1 MCRNPLAEIMNEAIP
16 DIETKHPDEI
26 RAFQEQKLR
35 ELMRYTAA
43 HSPFYQARFK
53 SLGIQAGDIHSL
65 DDLRQIPP
73 TTKDDLHH
81 HNEDFICVPRHQI
94 IDYVT
99 TSGTLGDPLTF
110 ALTDADLERLA
121 YNECISLACA
131 GGSRH
136 DIFQLMTTIDRRF
149 MAGMAYF
156 LGLRKMGAGVIRVGN
171 GMPEFQWD
179 TIRRLNPTIAIAVP
193 SFLIKLIEFAEQHG
207 IDYKQCSIKKV
218 ICIGEPI
225 RNEDFSLNTL
235 GKRIADR
242 WPLTLLSTYAS
253 TEMGAA
259 FTECEAG
266 QGGHHHPE
274 LLIVELLDDHNQPVK
289 PGEAGELTVT
299 TLGVEG
305 MPLIRFKTGDICKAH
320 EEPCSCGRTTLRLS
334 PILGRKQQMIKFKGT
349 SLYPPALYDVLN
361 TVPYIK
367 NFIVEVFTND
377 IGTDEITITIGA
389 VDAPE
394 HFDKELKDHFRAKLR
409 VAPAIV
415 LDTPENIARK
425 QFPEMSRKPITFI
438 DRRVKL

>member
-1 MCRNPLAEIMNEAIP
+1 MNVFLPE
-16 DIETKHPDEI
+16 IETKSAEEI
-26 RAFQEQKLR
+26 RKFQEQKLQ
-35 ELMRYTAA
+35 ELLRYVAG

-53 SLGIQAGDIHSL
+53 EKGIDIADIRTL
-65 DDLRQIPP
+65 DDLAKIPV

-81 HNEDFICVPRHQI
+81 HNTDLICVGPEKI

-121 YNECISLACA
+121 YNECISLVCA
-131 GGSRH
+131 GGSKQ
-136 DIFQLMTTIDRRF
+136 DIYQLMTTIDRRF

-156 LGLRKMGAGVIRVGN
+156 LGLRKMGAGVVRVGN

-207 IDYKQCSIKKV
+207 IDYRNCSIKQIV
-218 ICIGEPI
+218 CIGEPI

-235 GKRIADR
+235 GRRITDQ
-242 WPLTLLSTYAS
+242 WPVTLFSTYAS

-266 QGGHHHPE
+266 RGGHHHPE
-274 LLIVELLDDHNQPVK
+274 LLIVEFLDEHDQPVK
-289 PGEAGELTVT
+289 AGEAGELTVT

-305 MPLIRFKTGDICKAH
+305 MPLIRFKTGDICKPHYEA
-320 EEPCSCGRTTLRLS
+320 CSCGRTTLRLS

-367 NFIVEVFTND
+367 NFIVEVFTNE

-389 VDAPE
+389 VNPPE
-394 HFDKELKDHFRAKLR
+394 NFDKELKDHFRARLR
-409 VAPAIV
+409 VAPGII
-415 LDTPENIARK
+415 LDSPENITRR

>member
-1 MCRNPLAEIMNEAIP
+1 MGPFTP
-16 DIETKHPDEI
+16 DIETRTTEEI
-26 RAFQEQKLR
+26 REFQEQKLR
-35 ELMRYTAA
+35 ELLAYVNE
-43 HSPFYQARFK
+43 HSAFYRSRFLK
-53 SLGIQAGDIHSL
+53 RRIDISAIRTL
-65 DDLRQIPP
+65 ADLQRIPV

-81 HNEDFICVPRHQI
+81 HNTDFICVSPQKI

-110 ALTDADLERLA
+110 VLTDKDLERLA
-121 YNECISLACA
+121 YNEYISLACA
-131 GGSRH
+131 GGSKE
-136 DIFQLMTTIDRRF
+136 DIYQLMTTIDRRF

-156 LGLRKMGAGVIRVGN
+156 LGLRKMGAGVVRVGN

-179 TIRRLNPTIAIAVP
+179 TIKRLNPTVAIAVP

-207 IDYKQCSIKKV
+207 IDYKNCSIRNIV
-218 ICIGEPI
+218 CIGEPI

-235 GKRIADR
+235 GKRITDK
-242 WPLTLLSTYAS
+242 WPVTLFSTYAS

-259 FTECEAG
+259 FTECREG
-266 QGGHHHPE
+266 KGGHHHPE
-274 LLIVELLDDHNQPVK
+274 LLITEFLDDQNHPVK
-289 PGEAGELTVT
+289 EGEEGELTVT

-320 EEPCSCGRTTLRLS
+320 YEPCGCGRNTLRIS

-361 TVPYIK
+361 TIPYIK

-377 IGTDEITITIGA
+377 IGTDEISITIGA
-389 VDAPE
+389 VNAPDN
-394 HFDKELKDHFRAKLR
+394 FDKELKDHFRAKLR

-415 LDTPENIARK
+415 LDTPENITKK

-438 DRRVKL
+438 DRRVKS